1 MDQSVVT
8 SSDPQETDFVPRD
21 VCLRCRRPK
30 SVCYCAAL
38 SRIETQTRVVLLQ
51 HPRERDMAI
60 GTARMASLCLPNS
73 RLLVGF
79 DWQNSAELSLLL
91 SDPNRPAVLLYP
103 GEGATDVN
111 DLAGKEPLTLVVV
124 DGTWANTK
132 KMVRQNPVLA
142 NLPRIAFYPAR
153 PSEYRIRREPNAM
166 SVSTIEALMYV
177 LGAIEGGVERYQ
189 SLLTPFRKMI
199 DTQLRCRDQRGT
211 PRSRHQ
217 RRVRS
222 KQSLVPSLLLQ
233 NRDRIV
239 CVGGEANAW
248 PCRDLTSRAAYP
260 DELVQ
265 WVAYRPSTREGF
277 ECFVAPKNPLSPS
290 TPSHLELD
298 AEQLRTGG
306 NLAELFKRWCAFVRD
321 DDIICSWGRYA
332 SVLFLESGGYLPTS
346 RFDLRVVTKDVLK
359 RNIGTMEAYY
369 ASLTSTP
376 AAALARGRA
385 GVRLGQ
391 LSYIADQLC
400 TESVE

>member
-1 MDQSVVT
+1 MVQFVVMSSV
-8 SSDPQETDFVPRD
+8 SKATDFVPRD

-38 SRIETQTRVVLLQ
+38 SRIDTRTRVVLLQ

-79 DWQNSAELSLLL
+79 DWQHSEELSQLL
-91 SDPNRPAVLLYP
+91 SDPLRPAVLLYP
-103 GEGATDVN
+103 GEGATDV
-111 DLAGKEPLTLVVV
+111 DHLESKEPLTLVVV

-132 KMVRQNPVLA
+132 KMVKQNPVLA
-142 NLPRIAFYPAR
+142 NLPRIAFYPER

-177 LGAIEGGVERYQ
+177 LGALEGGVERYQ
-189 SLLTPFRKMI
+189 SLLTPFRQMI
-199 DTQLRCRDQRGT
+199 DTQLRYREQRGT

-217 RRVRS
+217 RQAQAKPSR
-222 KQSLVPSLLLQ
+222 VPSFLLQ

-248 PCRDLTSRAAYP
+248 PCRDLTSRSAYP

-265 WVAYRPSTREGF
+265 WVAYRPSTRERF

-290 TPSHLELD
+290 TPSHLDLD
-298 AEQLRTGG
+298 ANQLRSGAG
-306 NLAELFKRWCAFVRD
+306 LDELFERWRAFVRE
-321 DDIICSWGRYA
+321 DDILCSWGRYA
-332 SVLFLESGGYLPTS
+332 TVLFVESGGYLPPH

-359 RNIGTMEAYY
+359 RNIGTMEDYY
-369 ASLTSTP
+369 ASLISTP
-376 AAALARGRA
+376 APTHASGRA

-391 LSYIADQLC
+391 LSYIAKQLC
-400 TESVE
+400 TSPVE